1 MPPEPIAIIGIGCR
15 YPGADSPNAFWQLL
29 KNGVDAVSEVP
40 PSRWDRTQFES
51 VANTESARA
60 SLRWGGF
67 LNSVDQFDPLFFGIA
82 PREVNTMD
90 PQQRLLLEVAWEAM
104 EDAGIVP
111 ERLRGTDTGVFV
123 GIGTHDYSVML
134 WQEPIN
140 DPYLTTGTG
149 NCIAANRISYIFDL
163 KGPSLSVDTACSSS
177 LISIHLACQSL
188 WTGESTMALAGGVN
202 LLLLPTVTLGFARGG
217 FMSTSGRCRSFDAN
231 ADGYVR
237 SEGAGMVLL
246 KPLSQ
251 AQADGDPIYAI
262 IRGTAANQDG
272 WSNGMAAPNV
282 DAQERVLR
290 AAYRRAGIS
299 PGQVQYI
306 EAHGTGTKLGD
317 PVEIAA
323 LGRVLTEDR
332 PAGSVCAVGSVKS
345 NIGHAETAAG
355 VAGVIKVALSLKH
368 KQIPP
373 NIHFQ
378 SPNPQIGF
386 DQLPLRVQTV
396 LAPWNAS
403 PAIAGVNSFGFGG
416 TNAHIVLEE
425 APASVELHAS
435 ENSSKNAKKN
445 TSKSAAKN
453 ISKKASKTALKN
465 SFQNALKKLDKKT
478 KGHEIDREKDCD
490 RPYHLLTLSA
500 KNETALRQL
509 AQRYDEYLTDY
520 PETALADLCFT
531 ANTGRSRFSHRLA
544 AVAESSSQMQAQLR
558 AFAQGQDAANLTYG
572 TAQSPPSVA
581 FLFTGQG
588 SQAVNMGRSLYQS
601 QPLFRQTVNEAANL
615 LEPDLGRSLLS
626 VLYPSPDKASEAAE
640 WIDQTAYTQPALFVL
655 EYALAKLWQSW
666 GVQPAVMMGHSIGE
680 YVAACVAGVFS
691 LADGLRLVAT
701 RGRLMQAL
709 PQEGGM
715 VAVMADAETVAALLE
730 PEQRV
735 AIAAMNGPQ
744 STVISGEK
752 KGLARLVDRLTDR
765 GIKTTPLNVSHA
777 FHSPLMSPMLAE
789 FARVAARVTYHPP
802 QIPLIS
808 NVTGNLMTQ
817 EISQDIATPDY
828 WVQHV
833 VQPVRFVQG
842 MKTLQQQGCG
852 AFLEIGA
859 KPILLGMGRLC
870 VQSSDPGL
878 AETALW
884 LPSLRPG
891 QDDWQT
897 LLNSLAALSVRGV
910 AIDWEQ
916 VNSSDARRILNLPT
930 YPFQRQRYWWQPD
943 SRQSVSVGANAPD
956 RPRAPGLHPLLGE
969 RLRLGGTSEIRFE
982 SQISA
987 TSPAYLA
994 DHQIATQA
1002 VFPAAAYV
1010 EMAIASALRSNIGA
1024 GRAIGL
1030 SQVELRQFRIEQVL
1044 RLSAATT
1051 TLQLVLSPEADGY
1064 RFQLFSLQAGSE
1076 AWTRHAAGRLA
1087 TGQLPEPRA
1096 TLADVQAQFQQP
1108 ALAPSDYYSQL
1119 RQQNLNYGP
1128 AFQGIQQIWQG
1139 DSRREGAPHRLSE
1152 HLANRTALSR
1162 LQLPEA
1168 LADSSYHLHPAL
1180 LDGCFQTV
1188 AAATGLD
1195 GLTGTYL
1202 PVGIESLRLG
1212 VPAQSSVWC
1221 WVRQVRTAA
1230 TDETGDRSPLMADL
1244 QIFNPNGELIAE
1256 ITGLT
1261 LHPISET
1268 SLLRMVGDPECVQT
1282 TECIQTYSTEPK
1294 TEWIYTLDWQA
1305 EGNSRST
1312 DADSTQP
1319 RRWLILG
1326 DRQNIGKTLAAT
1338 LERQG
1343 NLRSVR
1349 TSGAAH
1355 LPVGNCPVLL
1365 FAKSEADAAGVN
1377 PLDAAEMRRQIAEQA
1392 AIAPFTDVLYLW
1404 GLDAE
1409 QPGQSEKTLTQTCT
1423 QLCGGVLHLVQAL
1436 NAAQTSAAPR
1446 LWIAT
1451 TATQAI
1457 FAPADPPPNV
1467 PQAALW
1473 GLARSLRQEQPDL
1486 CCTCIDLDAAD
1497 ADPATTLLAALQ
1509 HTDSEDQIAYRQ
1521 GTRYVARLKP
1531 EPTKPALVVPDAPSF
1546 RLGLTQYGVLDHL
1559 ALMPCQRR
1567 SPGPGE
1573 VEILVRAAGVN
1584 FRDVLNALGMLQP
1597 YLEQMGF
1604 ATAADV
1610 PFGGECAG
1618 VVVAVGDGVTAVRV
1632 GDAVMAAQ
1640 AIGSLGQHV
1649 TVNAK
1654 WVAPKPES
1662 LTFAEAATIPTT
1674 FLTAVHGLR
1683 QLAVLQ
1689 RGDRILIHAAAGGVG
1704 LAAVQLAQQIGAEVY
1719 ATASAAKQDFLKSLG
1734 VQHVFDSRT
1743 LDFADQIAELTN
1755 GHGVDVVL
1763 NSLNGDYIPRSL
1775 ALLSPHGRFVEIGK
1789 LGIWTAEQVHAVRPD
1804 VAYFAFDLL
1813 DVSKE
1818 QPDYISELLNELT
1831 GQFQRGELQPL
1842 RHTVF
1847 EITEAPAAFRYMAQA
1862 KHIGKVVMTLPPV
1875 LPQQPVVRPDGTYL
1889 ITGGLGALGQLTA
1902 LWLAEQGAKSLLLLG
1917 RKPPSAIAQTWIS
1930 DLEAHGVTVTTAQVD
1945 VAEPEA
1951 IAPLLEQC
1959 PLPLRGVVHAAG
1971 VLEDGVLQNLTW
1983 ERFQSVLAP
1992 KVQGAWN
1999 LHNLTRSHD
2008 LDFFVCFSS
2017 VASLLGSAGQ
2027 ANYAAAN
2034 AVLDGLMQHR
2044 RRLGLPG
2051 LSVNWG
2057 AWAVGMSTQLMAREQ
2072 QWLKSKGMTLIT
2084 PEQGLPLLSEL
2095 LRQNQV
2101 QAGVLPIDWATF
2113 RAAQPGR
2120 ALPPFF
2126 ERVLPAEEPVAVPA
2140 APTLL
2145 QSLQQGGDL
2154 QSDSYG
2160 NRLERLQQFIREQLA
2175 KVLGFSAPELID
2187 LHDNFADLGMDSLMA
2202 VEFTHRLQA
2211 GLGYSI
2217 SQALLFDHPSVA
2229 ALADHVAST
2238 LPSAHT
2244 PATSAPANLTPAAS
2258 ALDVTAPAVT
2268 PPAANTPTAN
2278 AQPQQSVV
2286 AEVAVNAELYAE
2298 SNGQSSS
2305 AQSGSLSPASS
2316 HAGSSHANAN
2326 ANHVSSNHVTTS
2338 LNGGT
2343 NTTVH
2348 IDEPLDVALDAQGQD
2363 TFGPGSIANL
2373 EQGIERIP
2381 DHFYQFNHT
2390 PEYQN
2395 LKYELSQIEELGN
2408 PFFMLHTGI
2417 SRNTTEIHEKTFIS
2431 YASYNYLGMSG
2442 DPFVSKAAIA
2452 AVQEYGTSVSASRIL
2467 SGERPLHQELE
2478 REIARFLGTEDCLT
2492 FVGGHATNVTTIGHL
2507 FGRQDLILYDALS
2520 HNSIREGC
2528 NLAGAKLME
2537 FPHNDWRALEQLLAQ
2552 HRLQYEKVLVAIE
2565 GIYSADGD
2573 IAPLPEIVALKRRF
2587 KTFLM
2592 VDEAHS
2598 IGVLGQ
2604 SGRGIGE
2611 QFGIAASDVD
2621 LWMGT
2626 LSKSF
2631 ASCGGYIA
2639 GSKALVE
2646 YLKYTAPG
2654 FVYSV
2659 GMTPANTAAALA
2671 ALRLLQQEP
2680 QRVQQLKGRSQ
2691 LFLSLAKEHALNTGS
2706 SQGTPIIPIIVGE
2719 SRKAVQ
2725 LCHRMAQHGVHVQ
2738 PMVYPSVPYD
2748 RARLRFFLSCL
2759 HTEEQIHFTVSALA
2773 KEILQLD
2780 S

>member
-67 LNSVDQFDPLFFGIA
+67 LKSVDQFDPLFFGIA

-104 EDAGIVP
+104 EDAGILP

-123 GIGTHDYSVML
+123 GIGTHDYSIML
-134 WQEPIN
+134 WQNPID

-177 LISIHLACQSL
+177 LISVHLACQSL

-202 LLLLPTVTLGFARGG
+202 VLLLPTVTLGFARGG
-217 FMSTSGRCRSFDAN
+217 FMSTSGRCRSFDAS

-246 KPLSQ
+246 KPLTQ
-251 AQADGDPIYAI
+251 AQADGDPIYAV

-272 WSNGMAAPNV
+272 FSNGMAAPNV

-378 SPNPQIGF
+378 APNPQIGF
-386 DQLPLRVQTV
+386 HQLPLRVQTE

-425 APASVELHAS
+425 APSPIELHAS
-435 ENSSKNAKKN
+435 ENSSKNVKKN
-445 TSKSAAKN
+445 ASKNSAKN
-453 ISKKASKTALKN
+453 ISKKSSKTILKNDSQNASKN
-465 SFQNALKKLDKKT
+465 SRKKT
-478 KGHEIDREKDCD
+478 KDRAIDQEQDCD
-490 RPYHLLTLSA
+490 RPHHLLTLSA
-500 KNETALRQL
+500 KTETALRQL
-509 AQRYDEYLTDY
+509 AQRYSEYLTTH
-520 PETALADLCFT
+520 PETNLASLCFT
-531 ANTGRSRFSHRLA
+531 ANTGRSRFAHRLGV
-544 AVAESSSQMQAQLR
+544 VAESPVQMQAQLR
-558 AFAQGQDAANLTYG
+558 AFAQGQDAANLNYG

-601 QPLFRQTVNEAANL
+601 HSIFRQTVDEAAKL
-615 LEPDLGRSLLS
+615 LEPQLKRPLLS
-626 VLYPSPDKASEAAE
+626 ILYPTPDQASRAADR
-640 WIDQTAYTQPALFVL
+640 IDQTAYTQPVLFVV

-666 GVQPAVMMGHSIGE
+666 GVQPAVVMGHSIGE

-691 LADGLRLVAT
+691 LEDALRLVAA

-709 PQEGGM
+709 PEGGGM
-715 VAVMADAETVAALLE
+715 VSVMADAETVAARLE
-730 PEQRV
+730 NLETV

-752 KGLARLVDRLTDR
+752 TALTKLAAQLAAE

-789 FARVAARVTYHPP
+789 FAQVANTVTYHTPR
-802 QIPLIS
+802 IPLIS
-808 NVTGNLMTQ
+808 NVTGDWIT
-817 EISQDIATPDY
+817 EDIATPNY
-828 WVQHV
+828 WVQHIR
-833 VQPVRFVQG
+833 QPVRFQQG
-842 MKTLQQQGCG
+842 METLQRRGCG
-852 AFLEIGA
+852 ALLEIGA

-870 VQSSDPGL
+870 VQASHPDL
-878 AETALW
+878 AETMLW

-891 QDDWQT
+891 QEDWQT
-897 LLNSLAALSVRGV
+897 LLSSLATLYVHGVDLDWV
-910 AIDWEQ
+910 AIAPP
-916 VNSSDARRILNLPT
+916 SARRLPSLPT

-943 SRQSVSVGANAPD
+943 SCPPGLVGASSPS
-956 RPRAPGLHPLLGE
+956 RLRSPRLHPLLGE

-982 SQISA
+982 AQISA
-987 TSPAYLA
+987 NSPAYLA

-1010 EMAIASALRSNIGA
+1010 EMAIASALRSDIA
-1024 GRAIGL
+1024 TGRAVGL
-1030 SQVELRQFRIEQVL
+1030 SPVELTQFRIEQAL
-1044 RLSAATT
+1044 RLSASPT
-1051 TLQLVLSPEADGY
+1051 TLQLALSPEAGGY
-1064 RFQLFSLQAGSE
+1064 RFQLLSLNAESE
-1076 AWTRHAAGRLA
+1076 AWTRHATGFLA
-1087 TGQLPEPRA
+1087 TGQPLSSSAVLTEI
-1096 TLADVQAQFQQP
+1096 QAQFHQQ
-1108 ALAPSDYYSQL
+1108 ALTSALQSSIAPSDYYAQL

-1128 AFQGIQQIWQG
+1128 AFQVIQQLWQG
-1139 DSRREGAPHRLSE
+1139 DRA
-1152 HLANRTALSR
+1152 ALSH
-1162 LQLPEA
+1162 LQLPNTLGSEA
-1168 LADSSYHLHPAL
+1168 TAYHLHPAL

-1188 AAATGLD
+1188 AAACGPGIAD
-1195 GLTGTYL
+1195 GTYL
-1202 PVGIESLRLG
+1202 PTGIEALRLG
-1212 VPAQSSVWC
+1212 VPAQSTVWS
-1221 WVRQVRTAA
+1221 WVQRVRTVTPA
-1230 TDETGDRSPLMADL
+1230 ENGRRPPLVADL
-1244 QIFNPNGELIAE
+1244 QILNPTGELVAE
-1256 ITGLT
+1256 ITGLS
-1261 LHPISET
+1261 LHPVSET
-1268 SLLRMVGDPECVQT
+1268 SLLRMVGSTKSFQIAERN
-1282 TECIQTYSTEPK
+1282 QTYSPELQ
-1294 TEWIYTLDWQA
+1294 TEWIYTLDWQPD
-1305 EGNSRST
+1305 ENSHQTESV
-1312 DADSTQP
+1312 ATQP
-1319 RRWLILG
+1319 RQWMILS
-1326 DRQNIGKTLAAT
+1326 DRQNIGKSFAEL
-1338 LERQG
+1338 LSQQG
-1343 NLRSVR
+1343 DR
-1349 TSGAAH
+1349 TS
-1355 LPVGNCPVLL
+1355 LL
-1365 FAKSEADAAGVN
+1365 FANWGSDGASENSVN
-1377 PLDAAEMRRQIAEQA
+1377 PLDAAEMQRQIANQV
-1392 AIAPFTDVLYLW
+1392 AIAPWTDVVYLW
-1404 GLDAE
+1404 GLDTVASSE
-1409 QPGQSEKTLTQTCT
+1409 PPQPLTQTCT

-1436 NAAQTSAAPR
+1436 NAAQKSSPPR
-1446 LWIAT
+1446 LWIV
-1451 TATQAI
+1451 TAGTQAI
-1457 FAPADPPPNV
+1457 TPSDPPTHV

-1473 GLARSLRQEQPDL
+1473 GLGRSLRQEQPNL
-1486 CCTCIDLDAAD
+1486 RCTCIDLDAAD
-1497 ADPATTLLAALQ
+1497 PAPATTLLAALQ
-1509 HTDSEDQIAYRQ
+1509 QTHLEDQIAYRQ
-1521 GTRYVARLKP
+1521 GTRYGARLSP
-1531 EPTKPALVVPDAPSF
+1531 GPAKPALTIPDAPSF
-1546 RLGLTQYGVLDHL
+1546 HLGLTQYGVLDHL
-1559 ALMPCQRR
+1559 TLMPCQRR

-1573 VEILVRAAGVN
+1573 IEILVRAAGVN

-1604 ATAADV
+1604 ATANAV

-1618 VVVAVGDGVTAVRV
+1618 TVVAVGEGVTPFRV
-1632 GDAVMAAQ
+1632 GDEVIAAQ

-1654 WVAPKPES
+1654 WVAPKPKS
-1662 LTFAEAATIPTT
+1662 LTFAEAATIPTA
-1674 FLTAVHGLR
+1674 FLTAVYGLC
-1683 QLAVLQ
+1683 QLAKLQ
-1689 RGDRILIHAAAGGVG
+1689 PGDRILIHAAAGGVG
-1704 LAAVQLAQQIGAEVY
+1704 LAAVQLAQRLGAEIY
-1719 ATASAAKQDFLKSLG
+1719 ATASAAKQGFLKSLG
-1734 VQHVFDSRT
+1734 VQQVFDSRT
-1743 LDFADQIAELTN
+1743 LEFADQIAKVTN
-1755 GHGVDVVL
+1755 GRGVDVVL

-1775 ALLSPHGRFVEIGK
+1775 ELLSPQGRFVEIGK
-1789 LGIWTAEQVHAVRPD
+1789 LGIWTAEQVHALRPD
-1804 VAYFAFDLL
+1804 VDYFSFDLL
-1813 DVSKE
+1813 EVSKE
-1818 QPDYISELLNELT
+1818 EPDSIAALLNELT
-1831 GQFQRGELQPL
+1831 AQFQRGELRPL
-1842 RHTVF
+1842 KHTVF
-1847 EITEAPAAFRYMAQA
+1847 EITEAPTAFRYMAQA

-1902 LWLAEQGAKSLLLLG
+1902 LWLAEQGAKGLLLVG
-1917 RKPPSAIAQTWIS
+1917 RKPPSAIARSWIS
-1930 DLEAHGVTVTTAQVD
+1930 DLEAQGVTVTTAQAD
-1945 VAEPEA
+1945 VADRGA

-1959 PLPLRGVVHAAG
+1959 PLPLRGVIHAAG
-1971 VLEDGVLQNLTW
+1971 VLDDGVLQNQTW

-1992 KVQGAWN
+1992 KVQGAWS
-1999 LHNLTRSHD
+1999 LHDLTRSHD

-2034 AVLDGLMQHR
+2034 AVLDSLMHHR

-2057 AWAVGMSTQLMAREQ
+2057 AWAVGMSTQLMERERQ
-2072 QWLKSKGMTLIT
+2072 RLKSQGMTLIT

-2101 QAGVLPIDWATF
+2101 QAGVLPIDWAAF

-2126 ERVLPAEEPVAVPA
+2126 ERVLPAEEPAAAPA
-2140 APTLL
+2140 APALL
-2145 QSLQQGGDL
+2145 QSLQQGGDS
-2154 QSDSYG
+2154 QSDLYG

-2175 KVLGFSAPELID
+2175 KVLGFSTPELID
-2187 LHDNFADLGMDSLMA
+2187 IHDDFSDLGMDSLMA
-2202 VEFTHRLQA
+2202 VEFTNRLQV

-2217 SQALLFDHPSVA
+2217 SQSLLFDYSSIA
-2229 ALADHVAST
+2229 ALAEHLATRLFQDH
-2238 LPSAHT
+2238 P
-2244 PATSAPANLTPAAS
+2244 
-2258 ALDVTAPAVT
+2258 
-2268 PPAANTPTAN
+2268 PTATGAAK
-2278 AQPQQSVV
+2278 AQQAIAQT
-2286 AEVAVNAELYAE
+2286 
-2298 SNGQSSS
+2298 GQSTVLEI
-2305 AQSGSLSPASS
+2305 AAEEEEKGQSFVSS
-2316 HAGSSHANAN
+2316 HAPAQPDWASSMIDQEQASLDRTVNSEIHVANSENDGFN
-2326 ANHVSSNHVTTS
+2326 APASDT
-2338 LNGGT
+2338 
-2343 NTTVH
+2343 
-2348 IDEPLDVALDAQGQD
+2348 LDPTLCSHLK
-2363 TFGPGSIANL
+2363 PEN
-2373 EQGIERIP
+2373 IEVP
-2381 DHFYQFNHT
+2381 EHYYHFHRT

-2395 LKYELSQIEELGN
+2395 LRQELNRVEELGN
-2408 PFFMLHTGI
+2408 PFFMIHDGI
-2417 SRNTTEIHEKTFIS
+2417 SRDTTKIHEKTFIS

-2442 DPFVSKAAIA
+2442 EPEVTQAAIA
-2452 AVQEYGTSVSASRIL
+2452 AVQEYGTSVSASRVL
-2467 SGERPLHQELE
+2467 SGERPFHRELE
-2478 REIARFLGTEDCLT
+2478 QEIARFLGTEDCLL

-2528 NLAGAKLME
+2528 KLAGATLME
-2537 FPHNDWRALEQLLAQ
+2537 FPHNDWRSLEQLLSQ
-2552 HRLQYEKVLVAIE
+2552 HRLRYEKVLIAIE

-2573 IAPLPEIVALKRRF
+2573 IAPLPEIVALKKRF
-2587 KTFLM
+2587 KTFLL

-2604 SGRGIGE
+2604 RGRGIGE
-2611 QFGIAASDVD
+2611 HFGIPASDVD

-2671 ALRLLQQEP
+2671 ALRLLNREP
-2680 QRVQQLKGRSQ
+2680 ERVQRLKARSQ
-2691 LFLSLAKEHALNTGS
+2691 RFLNLAQDYALNTGS
-2706 SQGTPIIPIIVGE
+2706 SRDTPIIPVIIGE
-2719 SRKAVQ
+2719 SQRAIQ
-2725 LCHRMAQHGVHVQ
+2725 LCHRLMQRGIHVQ
-2738 PMVYPSVPYD
+2738 PMVYPSVSYD

-2759 HTEEQIHFTVSALA
+2759 HTEEQIHLTVSAIA
-2773 KEILQLD
+2773 SEILQLN